1 MVMEEVL
8 KNLQSTA
15 ELLAAVQ
22 TDLVRQWD
30 TQTLD
35 RAFQWT
41 LYCQLLYARFNNKKT
56 IRSIMEKHL
65 QTTNESLRATFPGHM
80 DVSFGDLSRCQHLL
94 LTRLLKNPVLPRT
107 HLKVLVGSLSP
118 MEANE
123 NEPEDS
129 MGHVEQ
135 LIACRSASRVL
146 TAMPVRTNASPG
158 VDAEVQGRLAEV
170 QGRLLMETLDA
181 GFGGGGEAHAAHELL
196 EEMLQRCEEEDHVVL
211 VIASALRRNI
221 NTPAATASRG
231 FLLNWLQQN
240 EPLLQNMCL
249 HVPLDHIMS
258 HVKDNLEFRARY
270 CVVLKRW
277 ASDMTFD
284 IDEGEWVPTGTTAGV
299 SFQQLTEHFAALVE
313 TSPLLREEV
322 EKELNALKMA
332 DGDFDVEGLSVWG
345 DLLAVLSK

>member
-1 MVMEEVL
+1 MEEVL

-35 RAFQWT
+35 RAFQWA

-107 HLKVLVGSLSP
+107 HLKVLFESKQ
-118 MEANE
+118 

-129 MGHVEQ
+129 KGHVEQ

-146 TAMPVRTNASPG
+146 NACEDSPG
-158 VDAEVQGRLAEV
+158 VDAEFQGRLAEV

-181 GFGGGGEAHAAHELL
+181 LFGGGGEAQRMLD
-196 EEMLQRCEEEDHVVL
+196 EMLQRCEEGHVVL

-221 NTPAATASRG
+221 NTPQG

-240 EPLLQNMCL
+240 EQLLQNMCL

-258 HVKDNLEFRARY
+258 HVKENLEFRARY

-299 SFQQLTEHFAALVE
+299 SFQKLTDHFAALVE

-345 DLLAVLSK
+345 DLLEV